1 MSQSMLAIKNKL
13 GSSANNLRSYAS
25 ARGLTAPDSMS
36 EFDAWLNPGGGGGG
50 GSCSCYTVVNE
61 SGDRNIIFQYNRC
74 SDGQLASMSAPR
86 GARRNVCVQNGG
98 DIIDVSGL
106 LTIVSCGTPC
116 SVNDDCTD
124 CI

>member
-1 MSQSMLAIKNKL
+1 MPQSMLAIKNKL

-25 ARGLTAPDSMS
+25 ARGLTEPDSMS
-36 EFDAWLNPGGGGGG
+36 EFDSWLNPT
-50 GSCSCYTVVNE
+50 CQCYTVVNE

-74 SDGQLASMSAPR
+74 SDGQLASMSAPS

-98 DIIDVSGL
+98 DIIDESGL
-106 LTIVSCGTPC
+106 LTVVACGTTC
-116 SVNDDCTD
+116 TTNDDCVS